1 MLNKLILKG
10 HPKVAD
16 AVVDFQKGFNLLTA
30 PNGRGKSTILETVAY
45 CLFGTAA
52 LRGTLEEFPTL
63 EAQLLFK
70 ARGKSYRVL
79 RSKKETT
86 LFEGDEP
93 VASATTAVNA
103 ALARILGYNM
113 KVYNVANHIRQGQV
127 NALTDRLRPEDR
139 RQVLENT
146 VGLTVIDKLISEL
159 NKDYL
164 ATQADL
170 KANTLLHVP
179 PVCPEMP
186 KGFLTPI
193 ERTAIL
199 ESLKDTVRSY
209 RDAKAKLV
217 KITPPT
223 LPEGEPLSLDELAEL
238 QAMVKQQVELRAQ
251 ITQKIKHRD
260 LINEEIALMNLTKPT
275 LAYNVKHSRDTLLA
289 ATLIDNKI
297 NLLQNELGL
306 RPKPRLTR
314 EEIDAE
320 RHQAKV
326 YKLVTRFIEL
336 NTHLATCPKCS
347 HEFVPNTSADAE
359 MRTIEAELATLL
371 DEKTSLWLTTGGMG
385 VTRPNYSEASLIAEE
400 MLLPNLD
407 RIAEIEAELARLDKI
422 FIVDYKLQL
431 ENLDKYER
439 VLTKYEA
446 NVARLAV
453 LQKQI
458 ADLGDLEFDHNMC
471 AALERKLNQQEKL
484 IAAQAAYQSN
494 LAHYEAQAEKNARL
508 EHTIALLEG
517 CEEDLI
523 KAEEVIKLCEKY
535 DYELATYRVEVSQF
549 DKRTKRIEDLTATV
563 ADLQLAVNGLKET
576 KKRIKSFLL
585 PSLNKAASALATMMT
600 KGVIRNIE
608 MGEDFS
614 VKAEGKR
621 VELFSGSEQ
630 AIINIALRVALGQV
644 LTHKSF
650 SVIIGDELDA
660 SMDAER
666 TAALWKSLNL
676 LIENGG
682 IEQLILVSH
691 AEEPVDLPNLSRI
704 LFT

>member
-1 MLNKLILKG
+1 MLTKLILKG

-52 LRGTLEEFPTL
+52 LRGTLEEFPKL

-70 ARGKSYRVL
+70 VQGKSFRVL

-93 VASATTAVNA
+93 IASGTTAVNA

-146 VGLTVIDKLISEL
+146 VGLTVIDKVISEL

-164 ATQADL
+164 SAQADL
-170 KANTLLHVP
+170 KANTLLHVEP
-179 PVCPEMP
+179 TCPEMP
-186 KGFLTPI
+186 KGFLEPI
-193 ERTAIL
+193 ERAAIL

-217 KITPPT
+217 KITPPM

-238 QAMVKQQVELRAQ
+238 QAMVKQWVVLRAEV
-251 ITQKIKHRD
+251 TQKIKQRE
-260 LINEEIALMNLTKPT
+260 LITEEIALMNLTKPT
-275 LAYNVKHSRDTLLA
+275 LAYNVKHSRETLLSMVE
-289 ATLIDNKI
+289 LDNKI
-297 NLLQNELGL
+297 NLLQNERSL
-306 RPKPRLTR
+306 RAKPRLTR
-314 EEIDAE
+314 EEINAE
-320 RHQAKV
+320 RYQAKV

-336 NTHLATCPKCS
+336 NQHLATCPKCN

-359 MRTIEAELATLL
+359 MRKIEAELTTLL
-371 DEKTSLWLTTGGMG
+371 DEKTALWLTTG
-385 VTRPNYSEASLIAEE
+385 VREATKPNYSEASLIAEE

-407 RIAEIEAELARLDKI
+407 RITEIEAELAQLDKI
-422 FIVDYKLQL
+422 FIADYKLQL

-458 ADLGDLEFDHNMC
+458 AELGDLEFDHNMC
-471 AALERKLNQQEKL
+471 AALERKLKHQESL

-494 LAHYEAQAEKNARL
+494 LAHYEAQAVKNSRL
-508 EHTIALLEG
+508 EHNIALLEG
-517 CEEDLI
+517 CEEDLL
-523 KAEEVIKLCEKY
+523 KAEAVVKLSEKY
-535 DYELATYRVEVSQF
+535 DYELATYQVEVSQF
-549 DKRTKRIEDLTATV
+549 NKRTKRIEDLVATV
-563 ADLQLAVNGLKET
+563 ADLQLAINGLKET

-600 KGVIRNIE
+600 QGVIRHIE
-608 MGEDFS
+608 MLDDFS

-660 SMDAER
+660 SMDTER
-666 TAALWKSLNL
+666 TGLLWKSLNL

-691 AEEPVDLPNLSRI
+691 AEEPIEVPKLTRV

>member
-170 KANTLLHVP
+170 KANTLLHVH

-275 LAYNVKHSRDTLLA
+275 LPHNVKHSRDTLLA
-289 ATLIDNKI
+289 ATLIENKI
-297 NLLQNELGL
+297 NLLEGELGL
-306 RPKPRLTR
+306 RAKPKLTR
-314 EEIDAE
+314 EEIDNE
-320 RHQAKV
+320 RHQAKL

-336 NTHLATCPKCS
+336 NQHIATCPKCE

-359 MRTIEAELATLL
+359 RLAIEAEL
-371 DEKTSLWLTTGGMG
+371 EGKILTD
-385 VTRPNYSEASLIAEE
+385 VAKPNYSEASLIAEE

-407 RIAEIEAELARLDKI
+407 RIAEIEAELLRLYKI

-458 ADLGDLEFDHNMC
+458 ADLGNLEFDHNMC

-630 AIINIALRVALGQV
+630 AVINIALRVALGQV